1 MREIAILGAGY
12 VVKPMVDYFID
23 VCKYEVIIAT
33 RTVSKAEKVIAGR
46 PLGTSVSWTI
56 DQVDM
61 LEKIIQNVEVVVV
74 MTPRSTHTVVA
85 KLCLKHKTT
94 MITTDFKHPG
104 IACFDEEAKKQETLI
119 LTELGEDPGLDNMGL
134 KQMIDKVHT
143 EGGKITKIDSYG
155 AGIPSFEH
163 NRNPW
168 GYKFSWDPNGLMR
181 SAVSPATYQVNG
193 KVIEVPAKFEHHRLV
208 DVHGIGT
215 FETYPSSDSTRYINE
230 FGLDK
235 NISIY
240 KGLLRFIGYC
250 NTMTNLLKIKLIEN
264 TEEKDFANTTYSQ
277 FIAKLIDSS
286 TTEDIKMKFAKS
298 LNMEIN
304 DDFIKKLDWLGLFE
318 NVQIS
323 IDRGTNSNLL
333 VDLMLKKMAY
343 EPYEKDMIIVHN
355 EMIVEFPNKK
365 EKRISSMLNE
375 GIPNGDSAM
384 SRAVSLPP
392 AIATKLILEGKITG
406 KGVCMPSTKEMYEPI
421 LDEME
426 TFGFTFKKE
435 TIILNDYDNNN
446 VL

>member
-1 MREIAILGAGY
+1 MRKVAVLGAGY
-12 VVKPMVDYFID
+12 VVKPMMDYLID
-23 VCKYEVIIAT
+23 ICKYEVIIAT
-33 RTVSKAEKVIAGR
+33 RTVSKAEKIIAGR
-46 PLGTSVSWTI
+46 SLGTSISWTI
-56 DQVDM
+56 DQVDA
-61 LEKIIQNVEVVVV
+61 LEKIIRGVEIVIV
-74 MTPRSTHTVVA
+74 MIPRSCHSVVA
-85 KLCLKHKTT
+85 KLCIKHKTP

-104 IACFDEEAKKQETLI
+104 IACFDEEAKKQDTLI

-134 KQMIDKVHT
+134 KQMIDEAHS

-208 DVHGIGT
+208 EVHGIGT
-215 FETYPSSDSTRYINE
+215 FETYPSSDSTRYLKE
-230 FGLDK
+230 FGLDE

-240 KGLLRFIGYC
+240 KGLLRYIGYC
-250 NTMTNLLKIKLIEN
+250 NTMTNLLKIELIEN
-264 TEEKDFANTTYSQ
+264 TEEKNFENTTYSQ
-277 FIAKLIDSS
+277 FIAELIDSS
-286 TTEDIKMKFAKS
+286 TTEDIKMKFARS
-298 LNMEIN
+298 FNMEIN
-304 DDFIKKLDWLGLFE
+304 DDFIKKLDWLGLFDD
-318 NVQIS
+318 VQIS
-323 IDRGTNSNLL
+323 INKGTNSNLL
-333 VDLMLKKMAY
+333 VDLMLKKMSY

-355 EMIVEFPNKK
+355 EMIVEFSDRK

-375 GIPNGDSAM
+375 GIPHGDSAM
-384 SRAVSLPP
+384 ARAVSLPP
-392 AIATKLILEGKITG
+392 AIAAKLILEGKITS

-426 TFGFTFKKE
+426 TFGFSFKKE
-435 TIILNDYDNNN
+435 TI

>member
-1 MREIAILGAGY
+1 MRKVAVLGAGY
-12 VVKPMVDYFID
+12 VVKPMIDYFID
-23 VCKYEVIIAT
+23 ICKYEVTVAT

-46 PLGTSVSWTI
+46 PQGIPISWTI
-56 DQVDM
+56 DQVDA
-61 LEKIIQNVEVVVV
+61 LEKIIQDVEIVVV

-85 KLCLKHKTT
+85 ELCLKHKTP

-134 KQMIDKVHT
+134 KQMIDEVHS
-143 EGGKITKIDSYG
+143 EGGKITNVDSFG
-155 AGIPSFEH
+155 AGIPSFEN

-181 SAVSPATYQVNG
+181 SAVSPATYQVDG
-193 KVIEVPAKFEHHRLV
+193 KVIEVPAKFEHNSLV
-208 DVHGIGT
+208 DIYGIGT
-215 FETYPSSDSTRYINE
+215 FETYPSNDSTRYIKE
-230 FGLDK
+230 FGLDE

-264 TEEKDFANTTYSQ
+264 TEEKNFENTTYSR
-277 FIAKLIDSS
+277 FIAELIGSS
-286 TTEDIKMKFAKS
+286 TTEDVKMQFAKS

-304 DDFIKKLDWLGLFE
+304 DDFIKKLDWLGLFD

-323 IDRGTNSNLL
+323 INKGTNSNLL
-333 VDLMLKKMAY
+333 VDLMLKKMGY

-355 EMIVEFPNKK
+355 EMLVEFPDRK
-365 EKRISSMLNE
+365 EKRISSMMNE
-375 GIPNGDSAM
+375 GIPYGDSAM

-392 AIATKLILEGKITG
+392 AIAAKLILEGKITA
-406 KGVCMPSTKEMYEPI
+406 KGVCIPSTKEMYEPI
-421 LDEME
+421 LGEME
-426 TFGFTFKKE
+426 TFGFSFEKK
-435 TIILNDYDNNN
+435 TIIL
-446 VL
+446 